1 MIRRPPRSTLFPYT
15 TLFRSHPQGVIPD
28 TRLGHHFL
36 TDRTILEKIVDALDP
51 APDDVVLEIGAGTGT
66 LTAALAPRVRHV
78 IGIERGRRLIAEVGT
93 RNAERGTNPVTIVH
107 G

>member
-28 TRLGHHFL
+28 TRLGQHFL

-51 APDDVVLEIGAGTGT
+51 APDDVVLEIGAGAGA
-66 LTAALAPRVRHV
+66 LTSALAPP
-78 IGIERGRRLIAEVGT
+78 GAQGLAGEKEREST
-93 RNAERGTNPVTIVH
+93 RPNSSHRQNS
-107 G
+107 